1 MLKSLKVSD
10 QTVPNVVGMGA
21 TDAVYLME
29 KAGLRVQMYGRGS
42 VAQQSVEAGSVARRG
57 QTVVLE
63 LR

>member
-21 TDAVYLME
+21 KDAVYLME
-29 KAGLRVQMYGRGS
+29 KAGLCVQMYGRGS
-42 VAQQSVEAGSVARRG
+42 VAQQSLEAGSVARRG